1 MSNISLVKLG
11 KYTTPEIKEN
21 KREKYVAYGDDNN
34 YYATLLESKQ
44 SPTNSAL
51 INGISDMIYGRGL
64 YATDAAKKPDEYAM
78 MVQLFTE
85 DLMRKICDDFYTLGQ
100 ASFQVIYD
108 TAHTKI
114 MEVAHMPI
122 QNLRPEKMNEE
133 GDIEA
138 YYYCDDWANAKTND
152 KHERIPVFG
161 SSNEGLE
168 VFVIKPYKAGFH
180 YFSPVEYQSGLDYA
194 FVEIE
199 LAKFHLNNIF
209 NKFSANMI
217 INFNNGVPEEDQQR
231 IIEGKIKDKFTGT
244 EGDSVIVAFND
255 NKENAASIESVNLPD
270 AHNQYQ
276 FIAEEASR
284 KIMVSHRVVSP
295 LLFGLPQN
303 GGLGSNADEIKMAAT
318 LFDNTV
324 IKPMQRLIIEAV
336 NSILAFNDVSLNVF
350 MLTSQPLDFTEMEVE
365 SVDDTTAQETSGV
378 ETGIATIDTSKS
390 QEVQDEL
397 IQKEASYNGAQIS
410 SALQIMQAVSEG
422 TLTKD
427 QAVTFLIQMLQFDP
441 SVANALF
448 SGNAGAIITQMMSQ
462 KKSEGMICCSSD
474 KNDNLDNSADE
485 LIAMGEDE
493 NLDEWDLISSNPV
506 DYINDQDIKQDQS
519 LLSKAWNFVSTGT
532 AKPNQKSEQ
541 DTGLF
546 KVRYQY
552 APLTT
557 SANSRDFCR
566 KMVSAGKIYRKE
578 DIIAMDNK
586 AVNAGWG
593 PNGSNTYS
601 IWFYKGGGD
610 CHHYWMRKV
619 YMRKRGS
626 SGGFLPNDGLS
637 NDKEVSVNEARK
649 AGVPLQKNDA
659 KVAKLPTDMPNN
671 GFLKPRK

>member
-11 KYTTPEIKEN
+11 KYTTPSITEN

-85 DLMRKICDDFYTLGQ
+85 DLMRKISDDFYTLGQ

-108 TAHTKI
+108 TAHTKV

-138 YYYCDDWANAKTND
+138 YYYCDDWANAKIND

-161 SSNEGLE
+161 SSKEGLE
-168 VFVIKPYKAGFH
+168 VYVIRPYKAGFH

-255 NKENAASIESVNLPD
+255 STETAATIERVNLPD

-276 FIAEEASR
+276 FISEEASR
-284 KIMVSHRVVSP
+284 KILISHRVTSG
-295 LLFGLPQN
+295 LLFGLQQN

-324 IKPMQRLIIEAV
+324 IKPMQRVIVEAV
-336 NSILAFNDVSLNVF
+336 NSILSFNDVSLNVF
-350 MLTSQPLDFTEMEVE
+350 MLTSQPLEFTEMEVE

-378 ETGIATIDTSKS
+378 E
-390 QEVQDEL
+390 L
-397 IQKEASYNGAQIS
+397 
-410 SALQIMQAVSEG
+410 SA
-422 TLTKD
+422 
-427 QAVTFLIQMLQFDP
+427 
-441 SVANALF
+441 
-448 SGNAGAIITQMMSQ
+448 
-462 KKSEGMICCSSD
+462 ICCSSD
-474 KNDNLDNSADE
+474 KNDKLDQSADE
-485 LIAMGEDE
+485 LIAMGEDLGSGWE
-493 NLDEWDLISSNPV
+493 LVEESEV
-506 DYINDQDIKQDQS
+506 DYTEENQS
-519 LLSKAWNFVSTGT
+519 LLSKVWNFVSTGT
-532 AKPNQKSEQ
+532 ARPNAKSEQ
-541 DTGLF
+541 DAVIDGVQYKT
-546 KVRYQY
+546 RYVY
-552 APLTT
+552 APQNI
-557 SANSRDFCR
+557 SSDSREFCR
-566 KMVSAGKIYRKE
+566 KMVAANKLYRKE
-578 DIIAMDNK
+578 DIISMDNK

-593 PNGSNTYS
+593 LNGADTYS
-601 IWFYKGGGD
+601 IWKYKGGGA
-610 CHHYWMRKV
+610 CHHKWMRRIYRKV
-619 YMRKRGS
+619 GEKGS
-626 SGGFLPNDGLS
+626 IDVNNPNAQTISTNKSEKEGYRVR
-637 NDKEVSVNEARK
+637 NPKEVAMMPK
-649 AGVPLQKNDA
+649 
-659 KVAKLPTDMPNN
+659 DMPNQ
-671 GFLKPRK
+671 GFVNK

>member
-1 MSNISLVKLG
+1 MSNIRLVKLG
-11 KYTTPEIKEN
+11 KYTTPNITEN

-34 YYATLLESKQ
+34 YYATLLESKK

-85 DLMRKICDDFYTLGQ
+85 DLMRKICDDYYTLGQ

-122 QNLRPEKMNEE
+122 LNLRPEKMNEE

-138 YYYCDDWANAKTND
+138 YYYCDDWANAKIND

-161 SSNEGLE
+161 SSKEGLE
-168 VFVIKPYKAGFH
+168 VYVIRPYKAGFH

-324 IKPMQRLIIEAV
+324 IKPMQRLIVEAV
-336 NSILAFNDVSLNVF
+336 NSILSFNDVSLNVF

-378 ETGIATIDTSKS
+378 E
-390 QEVQDEL
+390 L
-397 IQKEASYNGAQIS
+397 
-410 SALQIMQAVSEG
+410 SA
-422 TLTKD
+422 
-427 QAVTFLIQMLQFDP
+427 
-441 SVANALF
+441 
-448 SGNAGAIITQMMSQ
+448 
-462 KKSEGMICCSSD
+462 ICCSSD
-474 KNDNLDNSADE
+474 KNDNLDNSVDE
-485 LIAMGEDE
+485 LIAMGEDVGTGWE
-493 NLDEWDLISSNPV
+493 LVEESEV
-506 DYINDQDIKQDQS
+506 DYNEEGQS
-519 LLSKAWNFVSTGT
+519 LLSKVWNFVSTGT
-532 AKPNQKSEQ
+532 ARPNAKSEQ
-541 DTGLF
+541 DAVIDGVQYKT
-546 KVRYQY
+546 RYIY
-552 APLTT
+552 APQNV
-557 SANSRDFCR
+557 SSDSREFCR
-566 KMVSAGKIYRKE
+566 KMVAANKLYRKE
-578 DIIAMDNK
+578 DIISMDNK
-586 AVNAGWG
+586 VVNAGWG
-593 PNGSNTYS
+593 LNGADTYS
-601 IWFYKGGGD
+601 IWKYKGGGA
-610 CHHYWMRKV
+610 CHHKWMRRIYRKV
-619 YMRKRGS
+619 GEKGS
-626 SGGFLPNDGLS
+626 IDVNNPNAQTISTNKSEKEGYRVR
-637 NDKEVSVNEARK
+637 NPKEVAMMPK
-649 AGVPLQKNDA
+649 
-659 KVAKLPTDMPNN
+659 DMPNQ
-671 GFLKPRK
+671 GFVNK

>member
-11 KYTTPEIKEN
+11 KYTTPSITEN

-85 DLMRKICDDFYTLGQ
+85 DLMRKISDDFYTLGQ

-108 TAHTKI
+108 TAHTKV

-138 YYYCDDWANAKTND
+138 YYYCDDWANAKIND

-161 SSNEGLE
+161 SSKEGLE
-168 VFVIKPYKAGFH
+168 VYVIRPYKAGFH

-255 NKENAASIESVNLPD
+255 STETAASIESVNLPD

-276 FIAEEASR
+276 FISEEASR
-284 KIMVSHRVVSP
+284 KILISHRVTSG
-295 LLFGLPQN
+295 LLFGLQQN

-324 IKPMQRLIIEAV
+324 IKPMQRVIVEAV
-336 NSILAFNDVSLNVF
+336 NSILSFNDVSLNVF
-350 MLTSQPLDFTEMEVE
+350 MLTSQPLEFTEMEVE

-378 ETGIATIDTSKS
+378 E
-390 QEVQDEL
+390 L
-397 IQKEASYNGAQIS
+397 
-410 SALQIMQAVSEG
+410 SA
-422 TLTKD
+422 
-427 QAVTFLIQMLQFDP
+427 
-441 SVANALF
+441 
-448 SGNAGAIITQMMSQ
+448 
-462 KKSEGMICCSSD
+462 ICCSSD
-474 KNDNLDNSADE
+474 KNDKLDQSADE
-485 LIAMGEDE
+485 LIAMGEDLGSGWE
-493 NLDEWDLISSNPV
+493 LVEESEV
-506 DYINDQDIKQDQS
+506 DYTEENQS
-519 LLSKAWNFVSTGT
+519 LLSKVWNFVSTGT
-532 AKPNQKSEQ
+532 ARPNAKSEQ
-541 DTGLF
+541 DAVIDGVQYKT
-546 KVRYQY
+546 RYVY
-552 APLTT
+552 APQNI
-557 SANSRDFCR
+557 SSDSREFCR
-566 KMVSAGKIYRKE
+566 KMVAANKLYRKE
-578 DIIAMDNK
+578 DIISMDNK

-593 PNGSNTYS
+593 LNGADTYS
-601 IWFYKGGGD
+601 IWKYKGGGA
-610 CHHYWMRKV
+610 CHHKWMRRIYRKV
-619 YMRKRGS
+619 GEKGS
-626 SGGFLPNDGLS
+626 IDVNNPNAQTISTNKSEKEGYRVR
-637 NDKEVSVNEARK
+637 NPKEVAMMPK
-649 AGVPLQKNDA
+649 
-659 KVAKLPTDMPNN
+659 DMPNQ
-671 GFLKPRK
+671 GFVNK

>member
-11 KYTTPEIKEN
+11 KYTTPSITEN

-85 DLMRKICDDFYTLGQ
+85 DLMRKISDDFYTLGQ

-108 TAHTKI
+108 TAHTKV

-138 YYYCDDWANAKTND
+138 YYYCDDWANAKIND

-161 SSNEGLE
+161 SSKEGLE
-168 VFVIKPYKAGFH
+168 VYVIRPYKAGFH

-255 NKENAASIESVNLPD
+255 STDTAATIESVNLPD

-303 GGLGSNADEIKMAAT
+303 GGLGSNADEIKMAST

-324 IKPMQRLIIEAV
+324 IKPMQRVIVEAV
-336 NSILAFNDVSLNVF
+336 NSILSFNDVSLNVF
-350 MLTSQPLDFTEMEVE
+350 MLTSQPLEFTEMEVE

-378 ETGIATIDTSKS
+378 E
-390 QEVQDEL
+390 L
-397 IQKEASYNGAQIS
+397 
-410 SALQIMQAVSEG
+410 SA
-422 TLTKD
+422 
-427 QAVTFLIQMLQFDP
+427 
-441 SVANALF
+441 
-448 SGNAGAIITQMMSQ
+448 
-462 KKSEGMICCSSD
+462 ICCSSD
-474 KNDNLDNSADE
+474 KNDKLDQSADE
-485 LIAMGEDE
+485 LIAMGEDLGSGWE
-493 NLDEWDLISSNPV
+493 LVEESEV
-506 DYINDQDIKQDQS
+506 DYTEENQS
-519 LLSKAWNFVSTGT
+519 LLSKVWNFVSTGT
-532 AKPNQKSEQ
+532 ARPNAKSEQ
-541 DTGLF
+541 DAVIDGVQYKT
-546 KVRYQY
+546 RYVY
-552 APLTT
+552 APQNI
-557 SANSRDFCR
+557 SSDSREFCR
-566 KMVSAGKIYRKE
+566 KMVAANKLYRKE
-578 DIIAMDNK
+578 DIISMDNK

-593 PNGSNTYS
+593 LNGADTYS
-601 IWFYKGGGD
+601 IWKYKGGGA
-610 CHHYWMRKV
+610 CHHKWMRRIYRKV
-619 YMRKRGS
+619 GEKGS
-626 SGGFLPNDGLS
+626 IDVNNPNAQTISTNKSEKEGYRVR
-637 NDKEVSVNEARK
+637 NPKEVAMMPK
-649 AGVPLQKNDA
+649 
-659 KVAKLPTDMPNN
+659 DMPNQ
-671 GFLKPRK
+671 GFVNK

>member
-11 KYTTPEIKEN
+11 KYTTPNITEN

-85 DLMRKICDDFYTLGQ
+85 DLMRKISDDFYTLGQ

-108 TAHTKI
+108 TAHTKV

-138 YYYCDDWANAKTND
+138 YYYCDDWANAKIND

-161 SSNEGLE
+161 SSKEGLE
-168 VFVIKPYKAGFH
+168 VYVIKPYKAGFH

-276 FIAEEASR
+276 FISEEASR
-284 KIMVSHRVVSP
+284 KILISHRVTSG
-295 LLFGLPQN
+295 LLFGLQQS

-324 IKPMQRLIIEAV
+324 VKPMQRVIVEAV
-336 NSILAFNDVSLNVF
+336 NSILSFNDVSLNVF

-378 ETGIATIDTSKS
+378 ELSKQDFDDVEMLELLDGEDIGEDWELVDSREWSEDNSSIEEWANAKIKLSKSTFQQFKDFITSKPSRESQLDKSIYKVRYSYEQKYSGKGESRQFCKSMMSRTGRGVVYRLEDIDKASREGINKSFGHKGQAYDLFKYKGGVNCGHFWQENLYRLKKKTDGSYVEDKALSSS
-390 QEVQDEL
+390 QEV
-397 IQKEASYNGAQIS
+397 ASIPKSYEPKPRGA
-410 SALQIMQAVSEG
+410 A
-422 TLTKD
+422 
-427 QAVTFLIQMLQFDP
+427 
-441 SVANALF
+441 
-448 SGNAGAIITQMMSQ
+448 
-462 KKSEGMICCSSD
+462 
-474 KNDNLDNSADE
+474 
-485 LIAMGEDE
+485 
-493 NLDEWDLISSNPV
+493 
-506 DYINDQDIKQDQS
+506 
-519 LLSKAWNFVSTGT
+519 
-532 AKPNQKSEQ
+532 
-541 DTGLF
+541 
-546 KVRYQY
+546 
-552 APLTT
+552 
-557 SANSRDFCR
+557 
-566 KMVSAGKIYRKE
+566 
-578 DIIAMDNK
+578 
-586 AVNAGWG
+586 
-593 PNGSNTYS
+593 
-601 IWFYKGGGD
+601 
-610 CHHYWMRKV
+610 
-619 YMRKRGS
+619 
-626 SGGFLPNDGLS
+626 
-637 NDKEVSVNEARK
+637 
-649 AGVPLQKNDA
+649 DA
-659 KVAKLPTDMPNN
+659 KIAPKDMPNN
-671 GFLKPRK
+671 GHHPNYKG

>member
-11 KYTTPEIKEN
+11 KYTTPSITEN

-85 DLMRKICDDFYTLGQ
+85 DLMRKISDDFYTLGQ

-108 TAHTKI
+108 TGHTKV

-138 YYYCDDWANAKTND
+138 YYYCDDWANAKIND

-161 SSNEGLE
+161 NSKEGLE
-168 VFVIKPYKAGFH
+168 VYVIRPYKAGFH

-255 NKENAASIESVNLPD
+255 STETAATIESVNLPD

-284 KIMVSHRVVSP
+284 KILISHRVTSG
-295 LLFGLPQN
+295 LLFGLQQN

-324 IKPMQRLIIEAV
+324 IKPMQRVIVEAV
-336 NSILAFNDVSLNVF
+336 NSILSFNDVSLNVF

-378 ETGIATIDTSKS
+378 ELSKQDFDDVEMLEVLDGEDIGEDWELVDSREWSEDNSSIEEWANAKIKLSKSTFQQFKDFITSKPSRESQLDKSIYKVRYSYQEKYSSENSRQFCKSMMARTRNGVVYRLEDIDKASRDGVNKSFGHKGEAYDLFKYKGGVMCGHFFAENLYRLKKKTDGSYVEDKALSSS
-390 QEVQDEL
+390 QEV
-397 IQKEASYNGAQIS
+397 ASIPKSYEPKPRGA
-410 SALQIMQAVSEG
+410 A
-422 TLTKD
+422 
-427 QAVTFLIQMLQFDP
+427 
-441 SVANALF
+441 
-448 SGNAGAIITQMMSQ
+448 
-462 KKSEGMICCSSD
+462 
-474 KNDNLDNSADE
+474 
-485 LIAMGEDE
+485 
-493 NLDEWDLISSNPV
+493 
-506 DYINDQDIKQDQS
+506 
-519 LLSKAWNFVSTGT
+519 
-532 AKPNQKSEQ
+532 
-541 DTGLF
+541 
-546 KVRYQY
+546 
-552 APLTT
+552 
-557 SANSRDFCR
+557 
-566 KMVSAGKIYRKE
+566 
-578 DIIAMDNK
+578 
-586 AVNAGWG
+586 
-593 PNGSNTYS
+593 
-601 IWFYKGGGD
+601 
-610 CHHYWMRKV
+610 
-619 YMRKRGS
+619 
-626 SGGFLPNDGLS
+626 
-637 NDKEVSVNEARK
+637 
-649 AGVPLQKNDA
+649 DA
-659 KVAKLPTDMPNN
+659 KIAPKDMPNN
-671 GFLKPRK
+671 GHHPNYKG